1 MLETVMKNL
10 TVAVTELAAELRT
23 ARLPEVTG
31 APASAL
37 SPPLAPAPAPKAE
50 ETPSPAPAAV
60 SEPAP
65 TPVAAAVAAPEAP
78 TPAAEVKTPTKKQLV
93 EKFIELAQTKDR
105 EVAVKL
111 LADFGV
117 AKLPDLKDKSK
128 WADFVAAVD
137 ALLAG

>member
-1 MLETVMKNL
+1 MLESEIKKL
-10 TVAVTELAAELRT
+10 TSAVTELTAALHT
-23 ARLPEVTG
+23 VRLPATDLSVPG
-31 APASAL
+31 PAPAE
-37 SPPLAPAPAPKAE
+37 PTPAPAPKAE
-50 ETPSPAPAAV
+50 ETTSPAPAAV
-60 SEPAP
+60 PEPAP
-65 TPVAAAVAAPEAP
+65 TPDPG
-78 TPAAEVKTPTKKQLV
+78 AEVGPAKVSAPTKKQLV

-128 WADFVAAVD
+128 WADFIAAVD